1 MLDVQENEGGGGDEE
16 MSESLIELFD
26 LGTHQFRC
34 LVSLTF
40 KDIMF
45 TYLSEIVLAIA
56 RHEIKITD
64 CG

>member
-1 MLDVQENEGGGGDEE
+1 

-45 TYLSEIVLAIA
+45 TYLSEIVLVIA
-56 RHEIKITD
+56 RHEIKITE